1 MRTKTNKKKSMS
13 HLCSAVASGGAIFIS
28 VLSCSALVCAAVAPA
43 GSMTDSDRDWAELW
57 PIERGGVQLIE
68 FMSEYFLSCRLSGGT
83 LSCIHLQHPSHCKSQ
98 WVSPDS
104 AFSVV
109 ATESAIS
116 LAWAPR
122 DFPARDREQSSI
134 TAFRIRQ
141 YTVMNENKRINEF

>member
-1 MRTKTNKKKSMS
+1 MHREKHVTS
-13 HLCSAVASGGAIFIS
+13 LQCRVDGGGTIFIFGPS
-28 VLSCSALVCAAVAPA
+28 RSALVCAAVSPA

-109 ATESAIS
+109 ARESAIA
-116 LAWAPR
+116 LAWAPW
-122 DFPARDREQSSI
+122 DFPALDREQSSI
-134 TAFRIRQ
+134 TAFWIRQ
-141 YTVMNENKRINEF
+141 YTAMNENKRINEF